1 MTTIHREGLKIILTF
16 LVITAVLIFLVL
28 NVVEKQI
35 WQIVWSVLIAI
46 PLVFFIAFFRYPKR
60 QRIPGDKIVTSVADG
75 TVVIV
80 DKVYE
85 DEYFH
90 KEMIQ
95 VSVFM
100 SVFNV
105 HVNFWPLDG
114 ECTYY
119 KYHPGKFLV
128 AYLPKASQENEH
140 TSVVVKNAQGQE
152 IMFRQIAGMVA
163 RRVVSYAK
171 PGEKV
176 TKAKSCGVIKFGS
189 RIDMF
194 FPLDA
199 KIDVE
204 VDDEVRACST
214 IIAELS

>member
-16 LVITAVLIFLVL
+16 MVITAVLIFLVF